1 MTTGSTTSIPG
12 RQVAA
17 QELQALTVDGV
28 VPSRVVHPQDPEEAA
43 GTLRLCAQ
51 AGAGVVV
58 VGGGTQLR
66 LGAPPRRFD
75 VALVTDRLDR
85 LLEYEP
91 ADLTCRVQAG
101 MKVEALQAELGRNGQ
116 WLPLDPPSPD
126 RATIG
131 GVVAANAC
139 GPARARYGSVRD
151 WVIGITVAYPSGAIA
166 RAGGRVVK
174 NVAGYDLMK
183 LHTGALGTLGVILEV
198 NLKVQARPEQSLTLQ
213 AGFDRAEQAAACA
226 LALTRQ
232 YLQPAVAA
240 VVDPRAGASLG
251 LDEEPPFTLAL
262 RLEGY
267 RTEVAAA
274 AALVEEAVVSHRGR
288 MRAGERPAE
297 LWAGVRDWV
306 APQDPEAVVLA
317 AWVPRTGVPRLLDAV
332 GEDGAVVAVPAAGVV
347 QVRAAGTQA
356 GALLARL
363 RAAAGEEGQVVV
375 ASAPPGAKAAL
386 DVWGPPPPGFP
397 LMRALKQALDPAGI
411 LNPGRFTGGI

>member
-17 QELQALTVDGV
+17 QERQGLTVDGV
-28 VPSRVVHPQDPEEAA
+28 IPSRVVHPQDLEEAA

-131 GVVAANAC
+131 GMVAANAC

-240 VVDPRAGASLG
+240 AVDRRAGASLG
-251 LDEEPPFTLAL
+251 LDAETPFTLAL

-267 RTEVAAA
+267 RTEVDAA

-317 AWVPRTGVPRLLDAV
+317 AWVPTPSGRTAPSW
-332 GEDGAVVAVPAAGVV
+332 
-347 QVRAAGTQA
+347 QS
-356 GALLARL
+356 RL
-363 RAAAGEEGQVVV
+363 RAWCRSGQRGPRR
-375 ASAPPGAKAAL
+375 APCWRGCAR
-386 DVWGPPPPGFP
+386 PPARRG
-397 LMRALKQALDPAGI
+397 RWSSPARR
-411 LNPGRFTGGI
+411 PS